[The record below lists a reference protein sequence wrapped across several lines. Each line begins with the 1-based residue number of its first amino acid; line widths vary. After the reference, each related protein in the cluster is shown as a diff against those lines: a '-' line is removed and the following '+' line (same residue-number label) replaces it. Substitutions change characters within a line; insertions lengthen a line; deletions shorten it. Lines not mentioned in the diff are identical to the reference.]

1 MKFRPGKFRPG
12 KFRHGVCV
20 VGTGRVG
27 LPLALSFIDV
37 GLDVVGV
44 EIDPVVREAI
54 TDGRMPWREPGYD
67 ALIASRRLTVSDDPA
82 LATEAAAVVI
92 TVGTPLHRHIES
104 DLRQIQRVLESIA
117 PHLREGQ
124 LIVLRSTVAPGTT
137 SWAARWLARETG
149 FTIGEELTLAFC
161 PERIAEGRAFA
172 ELRTLPQIC
181 GTADEASRVRAGEL
195 FADLAPS
202 VQHTD
207 YTSAELVKLFTN
219 MVRYVNFAVA
229 NQLTLVA
236 EDLGANI
243 YEIRRLANLDYPRE
257 HLPMPGLT
265 AGPCLRKDF
274 GMINEWSPYP
284 DLFLAA
290 WKLNEHIP
298 AFLVRRL
305 LERTELHDRRV
316 ALLGFAFK
324 ADTDDIRDSLSPKLY
339 RYIQRELP
347 ADVRVSDHH
356 LAAVIEDPELG
367 DVVNH
372 PVDEA
377 LADVDVVFVAVP
389 HSGYSDVIARLAET
403 RPEAWVVDL
412 WNVGGRDR
420 ITYRAAGE

>member
-1 MKFRPGKFRPG
+1 M
-12 KFRHGVCV
+12 

-44 EIDPVVREAI
+44 EIDATVREAI
-54 TDGRMPWREPGYD
+54 AAGRMPWREPGYE
-67 ALIASRRLTVSDDPA
+67 ALIATRRLVVSQDPA
-82 LATEAAAVVI
+82 LVADAAAVVI

-104 DLRQIQRVLESIA
+104 DLRQIQGVLESIA
-117 PHLREGQ
+117 PHLRPGQ
-124 LIVLRSTVAPGTT
+124 IVVLRSTVAPGTT

-149 FTIGEELTLAFC
+149 LKIGEELMLAFC
-161 PERIAEGRAFA
+161 PERIAEGRAFE
-172 ELRTLPQIC
+172 ELRELPQIC
-181 GTADEASRVRAGEL
+181 GTADEASRAAAGRL

-305 LERTELHDRRV
+305 LERTGLHDRRV

-347 ADVRVSDHH
+347 AEVRVSDHN
-356 LAAVIEDPELG
+356 LAAVIDDPELG
-367 DVVNH
+367 AVENF
-372 PVDEA
+372 A
-377 LADVDVVFVAVP
+377 LDAALEGVDVVFVAVA
-389 HSGYSDVIARLAET
+389 HAGYGEALARLAT
-403 RPEAWVVDL
+403 ARPEAWVVDL

-420 ITYRAAGE
+420 ITYQAGVS